1 MHLFDFLTM
10 ALLGVLKGQSS
21 LPSELVESF
30 SSERCVL
37 LILSKTCLISV
48 SYFLRKFIHRSFGS
62 IKISIFFSVT
72 GILIIWFLGSQTLD
86 GTNQSLLATW
96 FFFAGFLFSTFFLFS
111 YYMAYKN
118 QIWEQQT
125 VEIKNAF
132 LSEKIKHSIRLD
144 QEQKKLIHDINGH
157 LSVLYEI
164 INNHNH
170 DEALNY
176 IKQLI
181 EPVSSHELTAWTGNE
196 IVDYIL
202 NAYQKKAVC
211 ENARMEIDSDY
222 VLFVGKSSHDLCTIF
237 SNLLDNALEAIKRK
251 TSGEKKIDISI
262 RQFGDMILVQIV
274 NSVSDTPKMKDGKLV
289 TTKSSATHH
298 GIGIKSVQ
306 DAVARYDGL
315 FTFRY
320 DIDHFVAEIT
330 FFNSKAA
337 GEG

>member
-132 LSEKIKHSIRLD
+132 LSENKKNYNTNEN
-144 QEQKKLIHDINGH
+144 EQK
-157 LSVLYEI
+157 
-164 INNHNH
+164 
-170 DEALNY
+170 
-176 IKQLI
+176 
-181 EPVSSHELTAWTGNE
+181 
-196 IVDYIL
+196 
-202 NAYQKKAVC
+202 
-211 ENARMEIDSDY
+211 
-222 VLFVGKSSHDLCTIF
+222 
-237 SNLLDNALEAIKRK
+237 
-251 TSGEKKIDISI
+251 
-262 RQFGDMILVQIV
+262 
-274 NSVSDTPKMKDGKLV
+274 
-289 TTKSSATHH
+289 
-298 GIGIKSVQ
+298 
-306 DAVARYDGL
+306 
-315 FTFRY
+315 
-320 DIDHFVAEIT
+320 
-330 FFNSKAA
+330 
-337 GEG
+337 